1 MKRDNSID
9 SIDIKKLIREY
20 YEQIYII
27 KFSNWDDMKK
37 FFKDTNGQN
46 RHKKKQKMWVA
57 QNIWN

>member
-27 KFSNWDDMKK
+27 KFSN
-37 FFKDTNGQN
+37 
-46 RHKKKQKMWVA
+46 
-57 QNIWN
+57 